1 MTKEKQRV
9 YFVIDMKSFFA
20 SVECA
25 ERGLDAMTTKLVVAD
40 KERSET
46 TICLAVSPAMKKLGV
61 KNRCR
66 LYEIPKDIE
75 YEIAP
80 PRMKKYIEYAA
91 EIYGI
96 YLKYIDK
103 SDIHVYSIDEC
114 IIDATDYL
122 KIYNLKAK
130 EFAQKLMNEI
140 NDKLHIPSSAG
151 IGSNMYLAKIALD
164 ITAKHS
170 PDRIGWLT
178 QEKFIKTL
186 WNYKPLTDFWG
197 ISTGISTRLAKYG
210 IYDMEGISKADEDL
224 LYKEFGIN
232 AELIID
238 HSNGI
243 EPCLM
248 SDIKDYKGKTKS
260 ISSSQIL
267 PCNYN
272 FKDAKLVMRE
282 MVDVEEIVNGQT
294 TTKKVQKKILHI
306 DIIHK
311 SIEDMM
317 NQYNFTPL
325 QRQQVNELQ
334 KEEYASL
341 WSSVIFGTSVGSPNI
356 VQIALS
362 QVGNVGGQ
370 PYWSW
375 YGFNSRVEWC
385 ACFVS
390 WVANQAGY
398 IDTNVVPKFAGCAN
412 GVNWFKAMG
421 QWKEKGYIP
430 REGDIIFF
438 DWEVDGSVNH
448 VGIVEKVKNGKV
460 YTVEGNSTDDMC
472 RQKEYDINSKVI
484 FGYGTPAY

>member
-1 MTKEKQRV
+1 MTIEKQRV

-25 ERGLDAMTTKLVVAD
+25 ERGFDAMTTKLVVAD

-186 WNYKPLTDFWG
+186 WNHKPLTDFWG

-248 SDIKDYKGKTKS
+248 SDIKEYKGKTKS

-282 MVDVEEIVNGQT
+282 MVEAGCLNLFRQGYVTRLIHLYIGYGDIRDEGTKGTTRMNVTTNLYSIICDYTDKLFDKIVDKNRPIRRIGYDFAELMSDENEQYDFFTDINKVEKD
-294 TTKKVQKKILHI
+294 KKLVASIIDLQDKFGKNTILKGHDLEEKATQRERNNSI
-306 DIIHK
+306 GGHK
-311 SIEDMM
+311 SGE
-317 NQYNFTPL
+317 
-325 QRQQVNELQ
+325 
-334 KEEYASL
+334 S
-341 WSSVIFGTSVGSPNI
+341 
-356 VQIALS
+356 
-362 QVGNVGGQ
+362 
-370 PYWSW
+370 
-375 YGFNSRVEWC
+375 
-385 ACFVS
+385 
-390 WVANQAGY
+390 
-398 IDTNVVPKFAGCAN
+398 
-412 GVNWFKAMG
+412 
-421 QWKEKGYIP
+421 
-430 REGDIIFF
+430 
-438 DWEVDGSVNH
+438 
-448 VGIVEKVKNGKV
+448 
-460 YTVEGNSTDDMC
+460 
-472 RQKEYDINSKVI
+472 
-484 FGYGTPAY
+484 

>member
-186 WNYKPLTDFWG
+186 WNHKPLTDFWG

-412 GVNWFKAMG
+412 GVNWFKAVG
-421 QWKEKGYIP
+421 QWKEKGFTP
-430 REGDIIFF
+430 NPGDIIFF
-438 DWEVDGSVNH
+438 DWEADGGVDH
-448 VGIVEKVKNGKV
+448 VGIVEKIENGKI

-472 RQKEYDINSKVI
+472 RQKEYEINSQVI
-484 FGYGTPAY
+484 FGFGTPAY

>member
-1 MTKEKQRV
+1 MIKEKQRV

-186 WNYKPLTDFWG
+186 WNHKPLTDFWG

-412 GVNWFKAMG
+412 GVNWFKAVG
-421 QWKEKGYIP
+421 QWKEKGFTP
-430 REGDIIFF
+430 NPGDIIFF
-438 DWEVDGSVNH
+438 DWEADGGVDH
-448 VGIVEKVKNGKV
+448 VGIVEKIENGKI

-472 RQKEYDINSKVI
+472 RQKEYDINSNVI

>member
-186 WNYKPLTDFWG
+186 WNHKPLTDFWG

-248 SDIKDYKGKTKS
+248 SDIKEYKGKTKS

-282 MVDVEEIVNGQT
+282 MVEAGCLNLFRQGYVTRLIHLYIGYGDVRDEGTKGTTRMNVTTNLYSIICDYTDKLFDKIVDKNRPIRRIGYDFAELMSDENEQYDFFTDINKVEKDKKLVASIIDLQDKFGKNTILKGHDLEEKATQRERNNSIGG
-294 TTKKVQKKILHI
+294 
-306 DIIHK
+306 HK
-311 SIEDMM
+311 SGE
-317 NQYNFTPL
+317 
-325 QRQQVNELQ
+325 
-334 KEEYASL
+334 S
-341 WSSVIFGTSVGSPNI
+341 
-356 VQIALS
+356 
-362 QVGNVGGQ
+362 
-370 PYWSW
+370 
-375 YGFNSRVEWC
+375 
-385 ACFVS
+385 
-390 WVANQAGY
+390 
-398 IDTNVVPKFAGCAN
+398 
-412 GVNWFKAMG
+412 
-421 QWKEKGYIP
+421 
-430 REGDIIFF
+430 
-438 DWEVDGSVNH
+438 
-448 VGIVEKVKNGKV
+448 
-460 YTVEGNSTDDMC
+460 
-472 RQKEYDINSKVI
+472 
-484 FGYGTPAY
+484 

>member
-186 WNYKPLTDFWG
+186 WNHKPLTDFWG

-412 GVNWFKAMG
+412 GVNWFKAVG
-421 QWKEKGYIP
+421 QWKEKGFTP
-430 REGDIIFF
+430 NPGDIIFF
-438 DWEVDGSVNH
+438 DWEADGGVDH
-448 VGIVEKVKNGKV
+448 VGIVEKIENGKI

-472 RQKEYDINSKVI
+472 RQKEYDINSNVI

>member
-186 WNYKPLTDFWG
+186 WNHKPLTDFWG

-248 SDIKDYKGKTKS
+248 SDIKEYKGKTKS

-282 MVDVEEIVNGQT
+282 MVEAGCLNLFRQGYVTRLIHLYIGYGDVRDEGTKGTTRMNVTTNLYSIICDYTDKLFDKIVDKNRPIRRIGYDFAELMSDENEQYDFFT
-294 TTKKVQKKILHI
+294 DINKVEKDKKLVASIIDLQDKFGKNTILKGHDLEAKATQRERNNSI
-306 DIIHK
+306 GGHK
-311 SIEDMM
+311 SGE
-317 NQYNFTPL
+317 
-325 QRQQVNELQ
+325 
-334 KEEYASL
+334 S
-341 WSSVIFGTSVGSPNI
+341 
-356 VQIALS
+356 
-362 QVGNVGGQ
+362 
-370 PYWSW
+370 
-375 YGFNSRVEWC
+375 
-385 ACFVS
+385 
-390 WVANQAGY
+390 
-398 IDTNVVPKFAGCAN
+398 
-412 GVNWFKAMG
+412 
-421 QWKEKGYIP
+421 
-430 REGDIIFF
+430 
-438 DWEVDGSVNH
+438 
-448 VGIVEKVKNGKV
+448 
-460 YTVEGNSTDDMC
+460 
-472 RQKEYDINSKVI
+472 
-484 FGYGTPAY
+484 

>member
-186 WNYKPLTDFWG
+186 WNHKPLTDFWG

-248 SDIKDYKGKTKS
+248 SDIKEYKGKTKS

-282 MVDVEEIVNGQT
+282 MVEAGCLNLFRQGYVTRLVHLYIGYGDVKDEGTKGTTRMNVTTNLYSIICDYTDKLFDKIVDKNRPIRRIGYDFAELMSDENEQYDFFTDINKVEKDKKLVASIIDLQDKFGKNTILKGHDLEEKATQRERNNSIGG
-294 TTKKVQKKILHI
+294 
-306 DIIHK
+306 HK
-311 SIEDMM
+311 SGE
-317 NQYNFTPL
+317 
-325 QRQQVNELQ
+325 
-334 KEEYASL
+334 S
-341 WSSVIFGTSVGSPNI
+341 
-356 VQIALS
+356 
-362 QVGNVGGQ
+362 
-370 PYWSW
+370 
-375 YGFNSRVEWC
+375 
-385 ACFVS
+385 
-390 WVANQAGY
+390 
-398 IDTNVVPKFAGCAN
+398 
-412 GVNWFKAMG
+412 
-421 QWKEKGYIP
+421 
-430 REGDIIFF
+430 
-438 DWEVDGSVNH
+438 
-448 VGIVEKVKNGKV
+448 
-460 YTVEGNSTDDMC
+460 
-472 RQKEYDINSKVI
+472 
-484 FGYGTPAY
+484 